1 MNPMSKILADRFIS
15 AYKPIYGLDG
25 INTQTNPSRGFPK
38 YSWQNE
44 LFTRNNWMQFGY
56 NGHPWT
62 WRDSSTCA
70 FYTNYA
76 NSIFKHRSLEEEIDN
91 ALREISAR
99 FDEVA
104 VHQSNDPG
112 EHLLMEGL
120 KRTGIPHQIVS
131 WNGSGWDPEW
141 IREFGGAVRCNDP
154 MQAVRAAVGLQTD
167 LPVIYSGGGI
177 RLTNIDQYVK
187 DAKPYWSL
195 EDQEQ
200 DYAIHRWLI
209 ATGRT
214 GVPNFWKWSPE
225 LMGAVIDEFFN
236 ENPEQFLPVR
246 PRDYPMVEITKH
258 DKCNERWYTP
268 MHRLQSILKTDRVFE
283 RPANYG
289 DVL

>member
-25 INTQTNPSRGFPK
+25 INTQTNPSRNFPN

-44 LFTRNNWMQFGY
+44 LFTRDNWHQFGY
-56 NGHPWT
+56 NGIPWS

-99 FDEVA
+99 FGEVA
-104 VHQSNDPG
+104 VHQGNDPG
-112 EHLLMEGL
+112 DHLLLDGL
-120 KRTGIPHQIVS
+120 KRTGIPHQIIS
-131 WNGSGWDPEW
+131 WNGQGWDPEW
-141 IREFGGAVRCNDP
+141 IREFGDAVRCNDP
-154 MQAVRAAVGLQTD
+154 MQAVRAAVGLKTD

-177 RLTNIDQYVK
+177 RLTNVDQYVK
-187 DAKPYWSL
+187 DAQPYWSL

-209 ATGRT
+209 ATGRP

-225 LMGAVIDEFFN
+225 LMGAVIDEFFTDA
-236 ENPEQFLPVR
+236 PAQFVPVS
-246 PRDYPMVEITKH
+246 PREYPMVELTQH

-268 MHRLQSILKTDRVFE
+268 MWRLQTILKTVRVFE

-289 DVL
+289 EVL